1 MQENLLLEAR
11 NKAYELVTKKYK
23 KSGHENRLAHI
34 YGVAKMAKM
43 LAKRYNVNE
52 LKAEIAGLMHD
63 YYKYET
69 EEEMANYIADQ
80 DLVAECKKTTPL
92 FHAYASAKAC
102 YELVIND
109 KEIYEAIK
117 CHVYG
122 KTKMTMLDKIIVISD
137 YTEET
142 REYKSCIL
150 CRDVLLNIG
159 IDSAIWYSTKCI
171 INMLENKKI
180 IPNKDQYE
188 ILKIYE
194 VKMKMEMLKKIK
206 DNIDKVKGYDVICYD
221 MKGVSPL
228 FDYMFIV
235 TIDSPR
241 QADALATYIK
251 EDYEALGINLRAIEG
266 KGSSWVLM
274 DCKDIIIH
282 IFTREE
288 REHYSL
294 EKLYMEMPR
303 VEL

>member
-23 KSGHENRLAHI
+23 NSGHENRLAHI
-34 YGVAKMAKM
+34 YGVAKMAKL
-43 LAKRYNVNE
+43 LASRYNVNE

-63 YYKYET
+63 YYKYEA
-69 EEEMANYIADQ
+69 EEEMASYIADQ
-80 DLVAECKKTTPL
+80 GLIEECKKTNPL

-102 YELVIND
+102 YELVIKD
-109 KEIYEAIK
+109 KEIYEPIK

-150 CRDVLLNIG
+150 CRDILLNIG

-171 INMLENKKI
+171 ITMLENKKI
-180 IPNKDQYE
+180 VPNKDQYE

-194 VKMKMEMLKKIK
+194 VEMKMEMLKKIK

-241 QADALATYIK
+241 QADALASYIK

-303 VEL
+303 IEL